1 MNPQN
6 TIYKRNDNFV
16 YRQIENETILVPI
29 KDNVGDMGCLYN
41 LNPVAAFIWQL
52 FDGAASVQEIQ
63 KRVTAEFD
71 VPDREAESDLNEL
84 INDLIAIEAI
94 LPLGDE

>member
-1 MNPQN
+1 MNTQD
-6 TIYKRNDNFV
+6 TIFKRNDNFV
-16 YRQIENETILVPI
+16 YRQIEKETILVPI

-52 FDGAASVQEIQ
+52 FDGAASVQEIH

-71 VPDREAESDLNEL
+71 VSDRQAEADLKEL

-94 LPLGDE
+94 LPFGDE